1 MAIEERN
8 QQPTDDWPDTVWL
21 QVRVKPGDTPKA
33 IRMRHWLKCGLRA
46 FGIKAE
52 TLTGKQPDGGAE

>member
-8 QQPTDDWPDTVWL
+8 PKPADDWPDTVWL
-21 QVRVKPGDTPKA
+21 QVRFQPGDTPRA
-33 IRMRHWLKCGLRA
+33 IRMRHWLKIGLRT

-52 TLTGKQPDGGAE
+52 RLTGKQPEGPTH